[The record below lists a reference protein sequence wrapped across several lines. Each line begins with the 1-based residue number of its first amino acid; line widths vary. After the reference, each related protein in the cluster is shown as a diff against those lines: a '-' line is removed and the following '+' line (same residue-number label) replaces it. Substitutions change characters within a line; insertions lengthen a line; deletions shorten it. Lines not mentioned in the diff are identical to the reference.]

1 MYLEMTSIYIIDLY
15 TICIC
20 TIYNDLLN
28 ILWYKIYQGDHINMK
43 ELSPS
48 RFLKKKILPPPPS
61 K

>member
-1 MYLEMTSIYIIDLY
+1 MTSIYIIDLY

-28 ILWYKIYQGDHINMK
+28 ILWYKHNIMIYQGDHINMK

-48 RFLKKKILPPPPS
+48 RFFFFK
-61 K
+61 